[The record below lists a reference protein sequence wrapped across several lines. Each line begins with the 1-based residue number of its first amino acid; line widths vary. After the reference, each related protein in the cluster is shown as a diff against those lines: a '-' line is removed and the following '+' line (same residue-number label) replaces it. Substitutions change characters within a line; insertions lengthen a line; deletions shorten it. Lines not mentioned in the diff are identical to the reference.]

1 MSKIFND
8 PVHGHIELSQLTVRV
23 IDTPQFQRLR
33 DIGQLGGLYYVFPGA
48 TLASSYGSA
57 SAECQKLTG
66 GYHVAVIV
74 VGRRLGQA
82 LRALRRRG
90 ASGEDIL

>member
-8 PVHGHIELSQLTVRV
+8 PVHGHIELSRLAVRV

-48 TLASSYGSA
+48 ASSSPMA
-57 SAECQKLTG
+57 ATS
-66 GYHVAVIV
+66 
-74 VGRRLGQA
+74 R
-82 LRALRRRG
+82 
-90 ASGEDIL
+90 